1 MSKVDDIKARLTVV
15 ELWARLY
22 PNSAP
27 KTGRNW
33 IYKSPFREDKTPSF
47 SIFSGG
53 TRFRD
58 HATGDAG
65 DVISFASLAYGISSK
80 EAIRKLSG
88 EVCAL
93 PERRNIAPPTKKP
106 ELDVKEYERLVDQCL
121 DGFRLDA
128 NTVLH
133 RLLKAKNIP
142 HEIAMSMRNEE
153 SLGCHQGCPA
163 YIYDNGIKV
172 RYSAESSRSTRWLIG
187 SDGGLPWR
195 YKRLSPIT
203 SNVILTEGESDAML
217 AMSAAPLGRS
227 LRVLAMPNASWRPTK
242 DVIEAIAKNRNVFVL
257 ADNDDAGDRLRLWLK
272 TNAPSF
278 QSQVLGTRGQDL
290 CDFGGA
296 KLKQEINQL
305 TGQFQARFTQDYH
318 D

>member
-187 SDGGLPWR
+187 SDGGLPVAIQTSIANNQQRDTHRGRERCHARHVSGSTWPILEGFGDAKCFMETD
-195 YKRLSPIT
+195 KRCDR
-203 SNVILTEGESDAML
+203 SN
-217 AMSAAPLGRS
+217 
-227 LRVLAMPNASWRPTK
+227 
-242 DVIEAIAKNRNVFVL
+242 
-257 ADNDDAGDRLRLWLK
+257 
-272 TNAPSF
+272 
-278 QSQVLGTRGQDL
+278 
-290 CDFGGA
+290 C
-296 KLKQEINQL
+296 QEQEC
-305 TGQFQARFTQDYH
+305 FCAR
-318 D
+318 